1 MGFTLTLIFS
11 NGSQV
16 SYILPMVKYLQRKGN
31 TKKASFVFY
40 GPSVIEKTAKQT
52 NKKKYTKQ
60 VSLKENCTLSE
71 LEESTPSIKIGS
83 SPSWLS
89 PPNGDFK
96 TSSPPHLF
104 APPSPINKT
113 TLTRHHIQVP
123 RSPSSPR
130 QTLVPPDKPLC
141 QVIYWSPG
149 QTNFIHVSIDT
160 PTNRLNCTF
169 SKSLTN
175 NQANIT

>member
-1 MGFTLTLIFS
+1 
-11 NGSQV
+11 
-16 SYILPMVKYLQRKGN
+16 MVKYLQRKGN

-89 PPNGDFK
+89 PPPPRAPK
-96 TSSPPHLF
+96 TPPPP
-104 APPSPINKT
+104 PPS
-113 TLTRHHIQVP
+113 LC
-123 RSPSSPR
+123 SSESH
-130 QTLVPPDKPLC
+130 K
-141 QVIYWSPG
+141 
-149 QTNFIHVSIDT
+149 
-160 PTNRLNCTF
+160 
-169 SKSLTN
+169 
-175 NQANIT
+175 